1 MDLESI
7 FGYVLS
13 AITGGG
19 VMKLI
24 TWRSTKKKAAVEVKM
39 DEIQLI
45 HNTIEQVYQPI
56 INQQNKTIE
65 QQNNRI
71 HELETEVRELRTE
84 LVSERKEHQKDID
97 LMNRR
102 ILAITNALGL
112 KANDRLRDENGRYKK
127 SEEN

>member
-1 MDLESI
+1 MDIETI
-7 FGYVLS
+7 AGCVIS
-13 AITGGG
+13 AVGGG
-19 VMKLI
+19 GIMKLI

-71 HELETEVRELRTE
+71 QELESEIRELQKQLTE
-84 LVSERKEHQKDID
+84 ERKEHQKDID
-97 LMNRR
+97 LMNKR
-102 ILAITNALGL
+102 ILMITNALGL
-112 KANDRLRDENGRYKK
+112 KANDRLRDENGRYKRP
-127 SEEN
+127 E